1 MKEDDYLNIPLTQ
14 TIELNDKEVT
24 PTLETSIGENEQKK
38 DKVSNFYTAGF
49 LSKTIFAWTHYAMQK
64 ANSDPLKVSDLTGL
78 TEEDKAH
85 SLAKPL
91 FDTWYGSGKKEGYS
105 SRKGSGLFFA
115 ILMTNL
121 CYIIFL
127 TLVNFALSLLKY
139 GQIFFFR
146 ELILHFK
153 LYHDPT
159 EKSKP
164 VFPIYVTVGFFL
176 LIKVSKTF
184 GHHQSLFMEQTLGV
198 KTVNQVSALIYDKV
212 TKTSIFIKNQISE
225 GEILNF
231 IQSDADSLSFLYSA
245 LPKIINVP
253 FNFAVS
259 LYMLFKFFGTSFIF
273 GFIAL
278 LILVG
283 IIWIVQKKYL
293 VNAKT
298 MLYKKDARM
307 RITTHSFHILKIL
320 KLFGWEDEFRDNI
333 ATKRNEELTYLGKIL
348 NLTALRTF
356 VNSNIPLLI
365 SISSIGG
372 YTLLN
377 GAMEITNLFTSIEL
391 VEQIATPLVEIP
403 SFITNL
409 IATMVSMGRIQDFLS
424 VKDIDIQ
431 SHEDQTKPNTSIKF
445 LHCDFGIKGTTPKE
459 NQTLLKDIELE
470 IPKGEL
476 VGIIGETGSG
486 KSCLVN
492 AILDNLE
499 LINENQSNMNIIIN
513 GPISYACQDP
523 WIMNGTIRENIL
535 FYSKFEESR
544 YETVVK
550 ACQLKNDFENLPNG
564 DLTEI
569 GSTGTN
575 ISGGQRA
582 RIALARALY
591 KKAEI
596 YIFDDPISSVDTY
609 VSMEIF
615 HQAIKQCNPDKTRI
629 FITHDTRNLSF
640 MDRIIYMD
648 QFKIKFNGTFNQLK
662 NEQFFKAI
670 IKDDTKKLVKPDK
683 SITTISDENV
693 PLSKEIG
700 KLTKD
705 EDQKKGEVTWAL
717 YNTFFKIQGG
727 YFFFFGLIAL
737 TMGIVLSKVWSRIY
751 LTNWSDNKEESQN
764 SSKNLYHFT
773 IYTEICFI
781 GVVIQFVKEF
791 LIARSNYRSNK
802 AIHENMISSLIKAPI
817 NLFHDIIPIGQILNR
832 LVHDLDGSRQII
844 WMFDTILNSFVG
856 LLSAVYVCYSYN
868 PYSLYVAPIL
878 MVIGYIIAKY
888 FLNAARDLNRLDGI
902 SRSPAVS
909 LFSETILGVTT
920 IRTFKNEKESK
931 EKFYNRID
939 EHLSVMTYKYGAD
952 NWFCMHL
959 DVLSHLY
966 LGFVIIYACLHM
978 DSFDAQAVGLL
989 LEYSSQFSEQL
1000 LEVMEQS
1007 TKVEKSLI
1015 SLERCDAFTH
1025 ISPES
1030 QKKMENEDKV
1040 LSNWPSKGE
1049 VTYTNYRMRY
1059 RPNCSLA
1066 LVDINM
1072 NIKPGEKVG
1081 IVGRTGSGKSS
1092 LSLGMLRVV
1101 EALGG
1106 KITIDGVDISKVS
1119 LKKLRRSISIVP
1131 QEPFLLEGTLK
1142 DNLDPLN
1149 IYSEAEI
1156 MEVLNQVKL
1165 FDMMEASN
1173 KMTEGIRTRI
1183 KEYGNNM
1190 SFGCRQLVCF
1200 ARAILRKSKIIILDE
1215 ATSSVDQKTEE
1226 VIQNTVENIFKD
1238 STVITIAHRIQTV
1251 KKCDKIFVME
1261 NGKIVETGKPE
1272 ELINNEQSK
1281 FYSLYYKN
1289 MEKQ

>member
-1 MKEDDYLNIPLTQ
+1 MSINDEKELKTPLNAQSVELTD
-14 TIELNDKEVT
+14 IEQSPILDQSIDQPKKEK
-24 PTLETSIGENEQKK
+24 L
-38 DKVSNFYTAGF
+38 SNFYSANIF
-49 LSKTIFAWTHYAMQK
+49 SRILFAWTHYAMGK
-64 ANSDPLKVSDLTGL
+64 ANDAPLTVSNLTGL
-78 TEEDKAH
+78 QDDDKAH

-91 FDTWYGSGKKEGYS
+91 FDTWYGLDGEEGYQKKKS
-105 SRKGSGLFFA
+105 NGLFLA

-127 TLVNFALSLLKY
+127 TVVNFALSLLKY

-146 ELILHFK
+146 ELVLHFK
-153 LYHDPT
+153 LYHNPAEET
-159 EKSKP
+159 KP
-164 VFPIYVTVGFFL
+164 KFPLYVTAGFFL

-184 GHHQSLFMEQTLGV
+184 GHHQSLFFEQVLGV
-198 KTVNQVSALIYDKV
+198 KTVNQVSALIYDKL

-225 GEILNF
+225 GELLNF
-231 IQSDADSLSFLYSA
+231 IQSDADSLNFLYSA
-245 LPKIINVP
+245 LPSIFNVP

-259 LYMLFKFFGTSFIF
+259 LYMLFKFFGKSFVF
-273 GFIAL
+273 GLAA
-278 LILVG
+278 LILLVA
-283 IIWIVQKKYL
+283 IIWVVQKKYL

-307 RITTHSFHILKIL
+307 RITTHTFHILKIL

-333 ATKRNEELTYLGKIL
+333 ATKRNDELTYLQTIL

-356 VNSNIPLLI
+356 VNANIPLLI
-365 SISSIGG
+365 SIASIGG
-372 YTLLN
+372 YTYLY
-377 GAMEITNLFTSIEL
+377 GAMEITDLFTSIEL
-391 VEQIATPLVEIP
+391 VEQIATPLVQIP
-403 SFITNL
+403 TFITNL

-424 VKDIDIQ
+424 VKDIDFG
-431 SHEDQTKPNTSIKF
+431 SHADASHPETSVKF
-445 LHCDFGIKGTTPKE
+445 EHCDFGIKGE
-459 NQTLLKDIELE
+459 SNQVLLKDIELT

-486 KSCLVN
+486 KTCLVN
-492 AILDNLE
+492 AILNNLE
-499 LINENQSNMNIIIN
+499 LLNDKDENMKIMIN

-523 WIMNGTIRENIL
+523 WIMNGTIRDNII
-535 FYSKFEESR
+535 FYQKFDEER
-544 YETVVK
+544 YDKVVK
-550 ACQLKNDFENLPNG
+550 ACQLKKDFENLANG

-569 GSTGTN
+569 GSCGTN

-582 RIALARALY
+582 RIALARAIY
-591 KKAEI
+591 KQAEL

-615 HQAIKQCNPDKTRI
+615 HQAISQCNADKTRI
-629 FITHDTRNLSF
+629 FITHDTRNLSY
-640 MDRIIYMD
+640 MKRIIYMEK
-648 QFKIKFNGTFNQLK
+648 FKIKFNGSFPQLQ
-662 NEQFFKAI
+662 NESFYKSIA
-670 IKDDTKKLVKPDK
+670 KDDAKNMVKPDK
-683 SITTISDENV
+683 TITTISEDSV
-693 PLSKEIG
+693 PHSTTVG

-705 EDQKKGEVTWAL
+705 EDQKKGEVTWSL
-717 YNTFFKIQGG
+717 YHTFFKVQGG
-727 YFFFFGLIAL
+727 YFFFFILVCL
-737 TMGIVLSKVWSRIY
+737 SLGIVFTKVYSRIY
-751 LTNWSDNKEESQN
+751 VTDWSNEEEKNKSEENQ
-764 SSKNLYHFT
+764 NLYHFM
-773 IYTEICFI
+773 IYTQICFI
-781 GVVIQFVKEF
+781 GVFIQFVKEF
-791 LIARSNYRSNK
+791 LIAKSNYRSNK
-802 AIHENMISSLIKAPI
+802 AIHENMIQSLIRAPI
-817 NLFHDIIPIGQILNR
+817 NLFHDIVPIGQILNR

-856 LLSAVYVCYSYN
+856 LMSAVYVCYCYN
-868 PYSLYVAPIL
+868 PYSLYIAPIL

-888 FLNAARDLNRLDGI
+888 FINAARDLNRLDGV

-920 IRTFKNEKESK
+920 IRTFNKEKESK
-931 EKFYNRID
+931 EKFYGRID
-939 EHLSVMTYKYGAD
+939 EHLSVMTYKYGTD

-959 DVLSHLY
+959 DMLSHIY
-966 LGFVIIYACLHM
+966 LGFVILYACYHIKE
-978 DSFDAQAVGLL
+978 FNAQAVGLL

-1025 ISPES
+1025 IPPES
-1030 QKKMENEDKV
+1030 QRKMPNEDKA
-1040 LSNWPSKGE
+1040 LSQWPSKGE
-1049 VTYTNYRMRY
+1049 VKFENFRMRY
-1059 RPNCSLA
+1059 RPNCEIALKDISL
-1066 LVDINM
+1066 DI
-1072 NIKPGEKVG
+1072 KSGEKIG

-1092 LSLGMLRVV
+1092 LTLGMLRVV

-1106 KITIDGVDISKVS
+1106 KITVDGVDISKIS

-1142 DNLDPLN
+1142 ENLDPLN
-1149 IYSEAEI
+1149 IYSEKEI
-1156 MEVLNQVKL
+1156 MDVLSQVKL

-1173 KMTEGIRTRI
+1173 KMTDGIRTRI

-1226 VIQNTVENIFKD
+1226 VIQDAIENIFKD

-1251 KKCDKIFVME
+1251 KKCDKIIVME
-1261 NGKIVETGKPE
+1261 AGKIVETGRPDD
-1272 ELINNEQSK
+1272 LINDHNSK

-1289 MEKQ
+1289 MDSK